1 MTRMI
6 TAKQLITE
14 LTNPSPEDSALIER
28 AYEVA
33 EKAHEGHTRYSGEPY
48 FTHVTAV
55 ALKLAQMG
63 MGPRTIAAGLLH
75 DTIEDTEITAKY
87 IKQEFGEEILFL
99 VDGVTKL
106 GSVRYY
112 GSDRH
117 NESLRKLFVAVSQ
130 DIRVLI
136 IKLVDRLHNMQT
148 LEFVPEKKQHRIARE
163 TLEIYVPVAHRLGM
177 NRIRKELEDL
187 AFPYVY
193 PEDYKRVLSLIEGRM
208 KKLEESLERE
218 RKNLQKRLVESGLKD
233 FSTSYR
239 VKGLYSLYQ
248 KLLRKDWNIDQVYD
262 LLAIRV
268 IVPEMEQCYQVLGTI
283 HKIWRPLPSRIK
295 DYISFPKPNGYRS
308 IHTTVT
314 TPNGNVLEIQI
325 RTKEMHH
332 LAEFGIAAHII
343 YKQQTLQ
350 HNGKTPQPGSS
361 WFGNLIPS
369 LFRPFSWQ
377 QRQRAIAP
385 EIGESELPHSE
396 KIPKWINEIGEM
408 YTDTSDSNAFM
419 DDMRRD
425 FFMNRI
431 FVFTPN
437 GDVVDLPSGATPIDF
452 AYAIHS
458 EIGNHTSGA
467 KVNSKLVQ
475 LDTEL
480 RNGDR
485 VEIETKKNAKPT
497 HKWLDFAKTS
507 LARRRIRASLAE
519 ATL

>member
-1 MTRMI
+1 MSRV
-6 TAKQLITE
+6 KELVNQLTS
-14 LTNPSPEDSALIER
+14 PSPDDIALVEK
-28 AYEVA
+28 AYETA
-33 EKAHEGHTRYSGEPY
+33 QKAHEGQTRYSGEPY
-48 FTHVTAV
+48 FSHVEAV
-55 ALKLAQMG
+55 AFKLAEMG
-63 MGPRTIAAGLLH
+63 LGPRTIAAALLH
-75 DTIEDTEITAKY
+75 DTIEDTPITAAQ
-87 IKQEFGEEILFL
+87 IKKEFGDEVLFL

-148 LEFVPEKKQHRIARE
+148 LEHVPKEKQKRIARE
-163 TLEIYVPVAHRLGM
+163 TLEIYVPVAHRIGM
-177 NRIRKELEDL
+177 NRIRKEIEDL

-193 PEDYKRVLSLIEGRM
+193 PEDYQRVLKLIEGRVAR
-208 KKLEESLERE
+208 LEETLERE

-233 FSTSYR
+233 FSTSCR
-239 VKGLYSLYQ
+239 VKGMYSLYQ
-248 KLLRKDWNIDQVYD
+248 KLIRREWNIDGVYD

-268 IVPEMEQCYQVLGTI
+268 IVPDLEQCYQVLGTI

-314 TPNGNVLEIQI
+314 TPNGNILEIQI

-332 LAEFGIAAHII
+332 ESEFGIAAHII
-343 YKQQTLQ
+343 YKQQILSQ
-350 HNGKTPQPGSS
+350 QNRDNSNS
-361 WFGNLIPS
+361 WFGNLVPS
-369 LFRPFSWQ
+369 IFRPFSWQ
-377 QRQRAIAP
+377 EKNRVN
-385 EIGESELPHSE
+385 GEDKFEGLDDKQ
-396 KIPKWINEIGEM
+396 KIPKWISEIGEM
-408 YTDTSDSNAFM
+408 YTDSTDSNSFM

-437 GDVVDLPSGATPIDF
+437 GDVVDLPLGATPIDF

-458 EIGNHTSGA
+458 EIGDRTVSAN
-467 KVNSKLVQ
+467 VNNKLVK
-475 LDTEL
+475 LDSEL
-480 RNGDR
+480 HNGDI
-485 VEIETKKNAKPT
+485 VTIETSKNSKPT
-497 HKWLDFAKTS
+497 HKWLDFATTS
-507 LARRRIRASLAE
+507 LARRRIRARLAE
-519 ATL
+519 EKKY

>member
-1 MTRMI
+1 MI
-6 TAKQLITE
+6 SAKELIALLTA
-14 LTNPSPEDSALIER
+14 PSPEDAEM
-28 AYEVA
+28 V
-33 EKAHEGHTRYSGEPY
+33 EKAYNTALKAHDGQTRYSGDPY
-48 FTHVTAV
+48 FAHVLAV
-55 ALKLAQMG
+55 AQKLAEMG
-63 MGPRTIAAGLLH
+63 FGPRTVAAALLH
-75 DTIEDTEITAKY
+75 DTIEDTDLTAEK
-87 IKQEFGEEILFL
+87 IKKEFGDEVLFL

-106 GSVRYY
+106 SSVRYY

-130 DIRVLI
+130 DFRVLI

-148 LEFVPEKKQHRIARE
+148 LEHVPQEKQKRIARE

-177 NRIRKELEDL
+177 NKIRKEIEDL

-193 PEDYKRVLSLIEGRM
+193 PDEYQRVLSLIEGRVTR
-208 KKLEESLERE
+208 LEETLERE

-239 VKGLYSLYQ
+239 VKGMYSLYH
-248 KLLRKDWNIDQVYD
+248 KLKRKEWNIDQIYD

-268 IVPEMEQCYQVLGTI
+268 VVPEMEQCYQALGII

-314 TPNGNVLEIQI
+314 TPNGNILEIQI
-325 RTKEMHH
+325 RTTEMHH
-332 LAEFGIAAHII
+332 ESEFGVAAHII
-343 YKQQTLQ
+343 YKQQELSK
-350 HNGKTPQPGSS
+350 NKSAS
-361 WFGNLIPS
+361 WFGNLVPS

-377 QRQRAIAP
+377 QRKAVEADDVKP
-385 EIGESELPHSE
+385 ELPDKE
-396 KIPKWINEIGEM
+396 KIPKWISEIGKM
-408 YTDTSDSNAFM
+408 YTETKDTNLFM

-437 GDVVDLPSGATPIDF
+437 GDVVDLPLDATPIDF

-458 EIGNHTSGA
+458 EIGDTTVRA
-467 KVNSKLVQ
+467 KVNNKLVQ
-475 LDTEL
+475 LDTTL
-480 RNGDR
+480 RNGDI
-485 VEIETKKNAKPT
+485 VEIETSKNAKPT
-497 HKWLDFAKTS
+497 QKWLNIAKTS
-507 LARRRIRASLAE
+507 LARRRIRSRLTE
-519 ATL
+519 TK

>member
-1 MTRMI
+1 M
-6 TAKQLITE
+6 TE
-14 LTNPSPEDSALIER
+14 LKDIIGQLTSPSDEDKALVTK
-28 AYEVA
+28 AYEA
-33 EKAHEGHTRYSGEPY
+33 AKKAHEGQKRYSGEPY
-48 FTHVTAV
+48 FNHVAIV
-55 ALKLAQMG
+55 AFKLAEMG
-63 MGPRTIAAGLLH
+63 LGPRTVSAGLLH
-75 DTIEDTEITAKY
+75 DVIEDTELTAKK
-87 IKQEFGEEILFL
+87 IKEKFGDEVLFL

-148 LEFVPEKKQHRIARE
+148 LEHVPEAKQKRIARE
-163 TLEIYVPVAHRLGM
+163 TLEIYVPVAHRIGM
-177 NRIRKELEDL
+177 NKIRKEIEDL

-193 PEDYKRVLSLIEGRM
+193 PDEYKRVLELIEGRVAR
-208 KKLEESLERE
+208 LEETLERE
-218 RKNLQKRLVESGLKD
+218 RKNLQKRMVENGLKD
-233 FSTSYR
+233 FSTSCR
-239 VKGLYSLYQ
+239 VKGMYSLYQ
-248 KLLRKDWNIDQVYD
+248 KLIRKEWNIDGVYD

-268 IVPEMEQCYQVLGTI
+268 VVPDTEQCYQVLGTI

-314 TPNGNVLEIQI
+314 TPNGNILEIQI

-332 LAEFGIAAHII
+332 EAEFGIAAHII
-343 YKQQTLQ
+343 YKQQKIDRQNT
-350 HNGKTPQPGSS
+350 GGSS
-361 WFGNLIPS
+361 WFGNLVPS
-369 LFRPFSWQ
+369 LFRPSSWQ
-377 QRQRAIAP
+377 QKQT
-385 EIGESELPHSE
+385 ESSDLEQKGLPDQE

-408 YTDTSDSNAFM
+408 YTDTADSNAFM

-437 GDVVDLPSGATPIDF
+437 GDVVDLPLGATPVDF

-458 EIGNHTSGA
+458 EIGDHTVRA
-467 KVNSKLVQ
+467 KVNNKLVQ
-475 LDTEL
+475 LNSEL
-480 RNGDR
+480 HNGDI
-485 VEIETKKNAKPT
+485 VTIETDKKSKPT
-497 HKWLDFAKTS
+497 QKWLDFATTS
-507 LARRRIRASLAE
+507 LARRRIRARLLAQKE
-519 ATL
+519 NARG